1 MNKKFKGIEYS
12 RYIYQNELHK
22 ACFQHD
28 ISHGDFKDFF
38 RKTASEKVL
47 REKAF
52 NMAKNP
58 EHDGCQRGL
67 A

>member
-1 MNKKFKGIEYS
+1 MIEKFKGTEDS

-22 ACFQHD
+22 ACFQYD

-38 RKTASEKVL
+38 SKTPSDKVL
-47 REKAF
+47 SQKAF
-52 NMAKNP
+52 NIAKNP
-58 EHDGCQRGL
+58 KHDGCQRGL